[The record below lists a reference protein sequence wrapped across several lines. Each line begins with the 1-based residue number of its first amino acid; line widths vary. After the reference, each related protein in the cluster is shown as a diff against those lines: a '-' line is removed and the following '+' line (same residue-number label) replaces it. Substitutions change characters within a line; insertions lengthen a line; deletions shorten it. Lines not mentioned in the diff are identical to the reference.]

1 MGAGIHS
8 YHIEGVVAPEH
19 YSDRLSSVVDHLR
32 TKYDTPDEVKE
43 GIFKY
48 LDKEPFRLQD
58 AIGLDYSPK
67 DAYNSKKLKIGDVAE
82 FLLKKAKK
90 EGWTFGDVWA
100 KSDLADIVMDKNCKE
115 GEPPIVIDYVADHID
130 FSWENNPVETLEH
143 AEALLM
149 MGELFGTDYHGE
161 FNDSSSDAKFQTNIS
176 YGDSPKG
183 SWFVAHPHIS
193 ALLALIIGGGAIGA
207 SALSG
212 VFNPS
217 GDGGNDDNDYKDL
230 IGDVYAL
237 AIRGHDTPD
246 INDDITEMDIL
257 DGPVGLDKS
266 HNFVFFYGRD
276 NEKFR
281 TWDLYNLTGPLE
293 IKVDPNFIP
302 PSENILLDEPEFTH
316 TESNTYKAIK
326 ITNYGR

>member
-43 GIFKY
+43 EIFKY
-48 LDKEPFRLQD
+48 MDKKPFRLQD

-67 DAYNSKKLKIGDVAE
+67 DAYSSKKLKREDVAE

-100 KSDLADIVMDKNCKE
+100 KSDLADIVMDENVKE
-115 GEPPIVIDYVADHID
+115 GEPAVIIDYVADHID
-130 FSWENNPVETLEH
+130 FSWENNSVETLEH

-183 SWFVAHPHIS
+183 SWFAAHPHIS
-193 ALLALIIGGGAIGA
+193 ALLALIIGGGAIGGGM
-207 SALSG
+207 LSG
-212 VFNPS
+212 VFGPS
-217 GDGGNDDNDYKDL
+217 GGGGGDDDKHEALVGEIYRIGFRGDDSSIITDDL
-230 IGDVYAL
+230 V
-237 AIRGHDTPD
+237 
-246 INDDITEMDIL
+246 EMDIVT
-257 DGPVGLDKS
+257 GPIGIDDS
-266 HNFVFFYGRD
+266 HNFVFFYG
-276 NEKFR
+276 
-281 TWDLYNLTGPLE
+281 
-293 IKVDPNFIP
+293 VDGFNSTKIHEDFLGGNIGDVHVKGDVNFIP
-302 PSENILLDEPEFTH
+302 SNEDILVSLDLH
-316 TESNTYKAIK
+316 KKDNTYKGIELE
-326 ITNYGR
+326 Y